1 MDIATTVSL
10 WGCQWKSSNGLN
22 RLYILTRNI
31 KINRKKIA
39 RIENLIEFVMRKGN
53 LIFFIILDNVKI
65 TSCKHPKGQI
75 QPQKI
80 LFPIKVKR
88 IMAPAIIIMG
98 RGINPA
104 I

>member
-1 MDIATTVSL
+1 
-10 WGCQWKSSNGLN
+10 LN
-22 RLYILTRNI
+22 RLYILTRNV

-39 RIENLIEFVMRKGN
+39 RSENLIEFVMKKGTLN
-53 LIFFIILDNVKI
+53 FFIILDNVKI

-98 RGINPA
+98 RGTNPT